1 MISDDLWNA
10 TLRLWEKFDD
20 TEDLAWTPWVNVPM
34 SLNFTMISLVGEL
47 IDRSFLFDRRII
59 PSNKTK
65 AYQELVQ
72 LAGISPWSELFVVL
86 PNEEGLTVSK
96 NLTNEDLERIFLEKN
111 KHIRI
116 ATVLERAN

>member
-10 TLRLWEKFDD
+10 TLRLWEKVDD
-20 TEDLAWTPWVNVPM
+20 TQDLAWAPWVKVPM

-47 IDRSFLFDRRII
+47 IDRSFMFDRKII

-65 AYQELVQ
+65 AYQELVR

-86 PNEEGLTVSK
+86 PKEEGLTVSK
-96 NLTNEDLERIFLEKN
+96 NLSNDDLERIFLEKN
-111 KHIRI
+111 KHIKI
-116 ATVLERAN
+116 ATVLKRTK